1 MDLFSNRRVEIAADW
16 NFFARCGQILH
27 IENVKNAF
35 LEAMRL
41 SVRHCAE

>member
-35 LEAMRL
+35 LKAMRL
-41 SVRHCAE
+41 SMRHCCK